1 MKTMSLENGYL
12 WIESK
17 DSLTYRNLKI
27 TKLTEY
33 TSKIIIDFTGELRY
47 EDSIFGTSSGQF
59 LGSMVIEKS
68 EYMKQANRSDKI
80 YFDYL
85 YLDLYSDFDISS
97 DSLEDIMNTYGGEDF
112 DESDALNKFGDTL
125 KSSDF
130 TKAFGFE
137 FYDE

>member
-27 TKLTEY
+27 TKLIEY
-33 TSKIIIDFTGELRY
+33 TTKIVIDFTGELIF

-59 LGSMVIEKS
+59 LGSMEIEKD

-80 YFDYL
+80 YFDNL
-85 YLDLYSDFDISS
+85 YLDLYNDFDISS
-97 DSLEDIMNTYGGEDF
+97 DSLENIMNTYGGEDF
-112 DESDALNKFGDTL
+112 DESDALDKFGDTL